1 MVCKTLPEE
10 KLKKIFLKEF
20 IIILIEEFINLFSKE
35 MDKTKLCN
43 IKSGIN
49 TSNNIGECLLAIF
62 EREKKIWMVKF
73 KERITEK
80 DPISIFS
87 IQKKKNLEVLKVQ

>member
-1 MVCKTLPEE
+1 MVCKTLAEE

-49 TSNNIGECLLAIF
+49 TSNNISECLLAIF
-62 EREKKIWMVKF
+62 EREKNI
-73 KERITEK
+73 
-80 DPISIFS
+80 
-87 IQKKKNLEVLKVQ
+87 